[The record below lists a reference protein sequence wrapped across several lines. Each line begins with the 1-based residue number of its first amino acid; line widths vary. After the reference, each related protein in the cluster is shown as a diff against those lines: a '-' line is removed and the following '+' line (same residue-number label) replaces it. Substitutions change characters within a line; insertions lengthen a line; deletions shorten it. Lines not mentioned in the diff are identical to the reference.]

1 MSNAVT
7 DCLQGAISP
16 QVALARLLLGGAD
29 AGAIQAAVQAARP
42 EPPSPA
48 WSALAALLDGR
59 ADGLDRLAA
68 EIRQTSANHTAL
80 GEVAT
85 VAAFFDRAVHHSP
98 EAGVALYSLGD
109 PAILQAATAEIVS
122 WLGAQ
127 DLVRPD
133 TDVLDFGCGFGRVA
147 AALAPRCRS
156 VLALDVSAGM
166 VAEAKRRHGG
176 TPGLHFAQ
184 TDGRSVPP
192 GPFGLVLLVDS
203 MPYVVPAGLAET
215 VVAGAA
221 AALRPGGAL
230 VVLNLA
236 YGRDP
241 ATDCAEA
248 GRWAA
253 KHGWS
258 LTVQRPFSLW
268 DATAFVWRTQ
278 PGGRSLED
286 CSCPCDEGRMVTAM
300 LTARCLP

>member
-1 MSNAVT
+1 MSNAVK
-7 DCLQGAISP
+7 DCLQGVISP

-42 EPPSPA
+42 KTPSPA
-48 WSALAALLDGR
+48 WSALASLLDGR
-59 ADGLDRLAA
+59 AGGLDRLAA
-68 EIRQTSANHTAL
+68 EIRQTNANHTAL
-80 GEVAT
+80 GQVAM
-85 VAAFFDRAVHHSP
+85 VAAFFDRAVQHSP

-109 PAILQAATAEIVS
+109 PAILQAATAEIVG

-127 DLVRPD
+127 GLVGPD

-156 VLALDVSAGM
+156 VLALDVSGGM
-166 VAEAKRRHGG
+166 VAEANRRHGG
-176 TPGLHFAQ
+176 TPGLHFTQ

-203 MPYVVPAGLAET
+203 MPYIVSAGLAET
-215 VVAGAA
+215 VVAGVA
-221 AALRPGGAL
+221 AALRPGGSL

-241 ATDCAEA
+241 ATDRADA

-253 KHGWS
+253 QHGWS

-268 DATAFVWRTQ
+268 DATAFVWRSQ
-278 PGGRSLED
+278 SADRSLAIAV
-286 CSCPCDEGRMVTAM
+286 CRP
-300 LTARCLP
+300 